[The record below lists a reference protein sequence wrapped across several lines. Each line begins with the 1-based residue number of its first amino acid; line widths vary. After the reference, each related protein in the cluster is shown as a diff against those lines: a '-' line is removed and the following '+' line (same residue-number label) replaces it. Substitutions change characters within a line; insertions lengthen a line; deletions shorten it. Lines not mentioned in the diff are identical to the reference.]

1 MQILQASGEIAGARG
16 ELWRVERREQYGRRD
31 ALVHLTRPG
40 ERDALE
46 MVAVRPAEAL
56 ALAGADTTLQ
66 PVCVRDALRAVA
78 HARRLEHGTFGVRA
92 AEQLNGDVHAWQLAA
107 ALAFARGHSRV
118 LLADPVGAGKT
129 VSAAIALSTCLSGG
143 HERRALVIAPGHLIA
158 QWRAELALRVGI
170 DARLADAAALRQAV
184 RGLPAGADPWARP
197 GCTIASIDFLK
208 QPHIARSL
216 EPITWDLLVVD
227 EAHVAC
233 GLSER
238 HAACDFVARRA
249 RRVLLLTATP
259 SDGGVDRFRA
269 LTSLGSAGEP
279 LVTLRHTGGRILA
292 GRARTVSIAAPAP
305 LAELHRAVGD
315 YVSWIASAPR
325 GGAPAVALLAAL
337 LVKRALSSP
346 HALRISLSRRLA
358 LLDAQPV
365 ASQPSLF
372 DVEDDPGVLG
382 AGSGRPA
389 NRERRRLAS
398 LIDLGAR
405 AAREDRRLDALA
417 RLLRRTREPAVIFS
431 CFRDTADHLFGRL
444 APEHSARLLHGQL
457 PPAVADAAIAAFTE
471 GSARLLVAT
480 DVAAQG
486 LNLHQRCRWVIHYD
500 LPWRPSTVCQR
511 DGRVDRIG
519 QRHRPHATMLMDATD
534 LSRQMKERMAALTVL
549 MRADERDSA
558 ARWKVVAA
566 REASRVLARRHCS
579 RDTPAPL
586 PTGTTSIV
594 EIDLVD
600 EAGASIERAVVAV
613 HGERAAAMTVS
624 ARAAARRAAAIRR
637 GLAARTRRRV
647 ARERAV
653 SFATLET
660 IATALVQGGLF
671 DRRAIRQRA
680 ADTER
685 RADVSRALA
694 AAIAHL
700 TRAGRIQAVRLR
712 EIAAF
717 TKRREA

>member
-16 ELWRVERREQYGRRD
+16 QLWRVERREQHGRRD

-40 ERDALE
+40 ERDVLG
-46 MVAVRPAEAL
+46 MVAVCPAEAL
-56 ALAGADTTLQ
+56 ALARADTTLR
-66 PVCVRDALRAVA
+66 PVPIRDALRAVE
-78 HARRLEHGTFGVRA
+78 HARRLEHSAFGVRA
-92 AEQLNGDVHAWQLAA
+92 AGQLNGDVHAWQLAA

-129 VSAAIALSTCLSGG
+129 VSAAIALSTCLNGG
-143 HERRALVIAPGHLIA
+143 DERRALVIAPGHLIA
-158 QWRAELALRVGI
+158 QWRGELALRVGI

-184 RGLPAGADPWARP
+184 RGLPAGAAPWSRP

-216 EPITWDLLVVD
+216 EPVTWDLLVVD

-238 HAACDFVARRA
+238 HAACDLVARRA
-249 RRVLLLTATP
+249 RHVLLLTATP

-279 LVTLRHTGGRILA
+279 LVTLHHTGGRAAA
-292 GRARTVSIAAPAP
+292 GRERTVSLAPSVP
-305 LAELHRAVGD
+305 LTRLHRAIAD
-315 YVSWIASAPR
+315 YVSWISPAPR

-337 LVKRALSSP
+337 LVKRTLSSP

-365 ASQPSLF
+365 ESQPSLF
-372 DVEDDPGVLG
+372 DIEDDPGVLG

-389 NRERRRLAS
+389 DRERLRLAS
-398 LIDLGAR
+398 LLDLAAR
-405 AAREDRRLDALA
+405 AARADRRLGALA
-417 RLLRRTREPAVIFS
+417 RLLRRTREPVVIFS
-431 CFRDTADHLFGRL
+431 CFRDTAEHLFDRLGR
-444 APEHSARLLHGQL
+444 EHAARLLHGQL

-471 GSARLLVAT
+471 GPARLLIAT

-500 LPWRPSTVCQR
+500 LPWRPSTIRQR
-511 DGRVDRIG
+511 NGRVDRIG
-519 QRHRPHATMLMDATD
+519 QRHRPHATVLTNATD
-534 LSRQMKERMAALTVL
+534 LSRKMTQRMAALTVL
-549 MRADERDSA
+549 MRADERESA
-558 ARWKVVAA
+558 ARWKVLAA
-566 REASRVLARRHCS
+566 REAARVRARRGCTAVAS
-579 RDTPAPL
+579 VSFPA
-586 PTGTTSIV
+586 GTTHIV
-594 EIDLVD
+594 GIDLVD
-600 EAGASIERAVVAV
+600 EADASVERAVVAV
-613 HGERAAAMTVS
+613 QGERAAAMELA
-624 ARAAARRAAAIRR
+624 ARAAERRGAVIRR
-637 GLAARTRRRV
+637 GIAARASRRI

-653 SFATLET
+653 SAAALET
-660 IATALVQGGLF
+660 IAATLVQGGLF
-671 DRRAIRQRA
+671 DRRALRQRA

-700 TRAGRIQAVRLR
+700 TRAGRIQAARLR

-717 TKRREA
+717 TKQREE